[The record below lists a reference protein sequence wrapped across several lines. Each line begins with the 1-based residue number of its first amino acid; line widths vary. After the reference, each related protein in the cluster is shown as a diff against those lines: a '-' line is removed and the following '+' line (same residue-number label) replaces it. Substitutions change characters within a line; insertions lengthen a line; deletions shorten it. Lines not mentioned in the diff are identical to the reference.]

1 MKRESKDMAKQIA
14 AREIGKRRYRW
25 RERWLLIIPFMVL
38 LLEMFQLP
46 LAQYYKSSLNASTQK
61 IPFSTSILPTVND
74 LIPILG
80 LIAAVVVVHIVLTIF
95 FPKSDQ
101 MIFPLVA
108 LMSGLG
114 VLLAL
119 RTGPDASTG
128 SDPNLGIKQLAWV
141 LLGLGAFLV
150 TLFGLRSMEWLR
162 RYKYTWAVLGLIL
175 VGVTLVNALR
185 VKNLNSPTHDQLNFG
200 PFALQPSEFLK
211 IIIVVFFGAYL
222 SENQDVI
229 AGSSIHLGPF
239 SLPPMR
245 QLGPLLLMLG
255 ISLVL
260 FLGIRELGLALLI
273 YGIFLAMLYL
283 GSGKFSYAL
292 GGLAVFLLLG
302 LVAYLLFGYIRD
314 RFAAVGLDMVNWQ
327 SWCPNP
333 SVPCPTLAFAQN
345 QGAQVAQGL
354 IAISSGGILGAG
366 FGLGH
371 ASGLVP
377 VAQSDMVV
385 SVIAEEFGLAGMF
398 VLIAFY
404 LLLLYRGFR
413 IAIEARDP
421 FHQLLAAG
429 LTSIFGIQTLVICAG
444 NLKLLPLTGIP
455 LPFLSYGG
463 SSVIAN
469 FIIIGILL
477 RISHN
482 TAMEREGL
490 T

>member
-1 MKRESKDMAKQIA
+1 MSTPLAKREIN
-14 AREIGKRRYRW
+14 EIGKRHYRW
-25 RERWLLIIPFMVL
+25 RELSLLIIPLLVL

-46 LAQYYKSSLNASTQK
+46 LAQYYVNSIDANTQK
-61 IPFSTSILPTVND
+61 IPFSTSLLPSVND

-80 LIAAVVVVHIVLTIF
+80 LIAAIVAVHILLTIF
-95 FPKSDQ
+95 FPKADQ
-101 MIFPLVA
+101 MLFPLVA
-108 LMSGLG
+108 LLSGLG
-114 VLLAL
+114 VLLAI
-119 RTGPDASTG
+119 RNGPDAYPYDTS
-128 SDPNLGIKQLAWV
+128 LGLKQLAWV
-141 LLGLGAFLV
+141 MIGLVACLV
-150 TLFGLRSMEWLR
+150 TLFGLRSMNFLQ

-175 VGVTLVNALR
+175 VAVTLVNAFR
-185 VKNLNSPTHDQLNFG
+185 VKNLDAPTHDQLNFG

-211 IIIVVFFGAYL
+211 ILIVVFFAAYL
-222 SENQDVI
+222 SENRDVL
-229 AGSSIHLGPF
+229 AEGNLRLGPIP
-239 SLPPMR
+239 LPPLR
-245 QLGPLLLMLG
+245 QLGPIILMLI
-255 ISLVL
+255 ISLAL

-283 GSGKFSYAL
+283 GTGKLSYVTGGLIFFFALGFIGYSLFSYVRA
-292 GGLAVFLLLG
+292 
-302 LVAYLLFGYIRD
+302 

-327 SWCPNP
+327 NWDS
-333 SVPCPTLAFAQN
+333 STIAFAQN
-345 QGAQVAQGL
+345 TGAQIAQGL

-371 ASGLVP
+371 ASAVVY
-377 VAQSDMVV
+377 VAQSDMIFT
-385 SVIAEEFGLAGMF
+385 VIAEEFGLAGMF
-398 VLIAFY
+398 VLIGFY
-404 LLLLYRGFR
+404 VLLIYRGFR

-421 FHQLLAAG
+421 FNKLLAAG
-429 LTSIFGIQTLVICAG
+429 LTSIFGIQTLIISAG

-490 T
+490 A